1 MTQVACSSTDPVEP
15 TKSITQLLLH
25 SFQDHN
31 ITVYGTWDNP
41 LFKASEIG
49 EMLGIERIRK
59 TLENIDDDLKVTKA
73 APTAG
78 GLQEQYFLTE
88 DGLYELLFISRK
100 PLAKTFRRHVC
111 TLLKEERL
119 KLGEESRINILRQIA
134 KEREKMLME
143 QHKGKSG
150 VYFLKHIFKSIL
162 FFGSSHEACNR
173 SKDYKSMIGKNDIF
187 LDKIIETPK
196 YIKLEY
202 GLRKYQNCTY
212 TDLKDH
218 KHTEVIEYKDE
229 KEIAKI
235 YKKTEKESKL
245 IEPPQY
251 SIDLEIEKERTK
263 QSTELTR
270 QSTELTRQ
278 LELQIELFKLNNSTP
293 QEEITQEEII
303 QEEIIQ
309 EEIIQE
315 EIIQE
320 EIIQEEIIQ
329 EEIIQEPVNKVFDW
343 CRKNIEYNEGKV
355 LKLPDLCS
363 RYFENNPINDARSK
377 GKFRK
382 SFEEYLRKEFQTK
395 YPLVHSNMRNSS
407 FMGKSYKGW
416 RFITLI
422 LK

>member
-1 MTQVACSSTDPVEP
+1 MKIRKRSEMENDTEYGQTEVACSSTDPVEP
-15 TKSITQLLLH
+15 TESITQLLLH

-49 EMLGIERIRK
+49 EMLDISQIRK
-59 TLENIDDDLKVTKA
+59 TIQNIDAEFKVFE
-73 APTAG
+73 AG
-78 GLQEQYFLTE
+78 NTNTGLQEQYFLTE

-111 TLLKEERL
+111 TLLKQERL
-119 KLGEESRINILRQIA
+119 KLGEESRIDILRQIA
-134 KEREKMLME
+134 TEREKMLME

-150 VYFLKHIFKSIL
+150 VYFLKHVFKSII

-173 SKDYKSMIGKNDIF
+173 SKDYKSKIGKNDIF

-229 KEIAKI
+229 KEIEKI

-270 QSTELTRQ
+270 Q

-293 QEEITQEEII
+293 

>member
-1 MTQVACSSTDPVEP
+1 MKIRKRSEMENDTEYGQTEVACSSTDPVEP
-15 TKSITQLLLH
+15 TESITQLLLH

-49 EMLGIERIRK
+49 EMLDISQIRK
-59 TLENIDDDLKVTKA
+59 TIQNIDAEFKVFE
-73 APTAG
+73 AG
-78 GLQEQYFLTE
+78 NTNTGLQEQYFLTE

-111 TLLKEERL
+111 TLLKQERL
-119 KLGEESRINILRQIA
+119 KLGEESRIDILRQIA
-134 KEREKMLME
+134 TEREKMLME

-150 VYFLKHIFKSIL
+150 VYFLKHVFKSII

-229 KEIAKI
+229 KEIKKI

-251 SIDLEIEKERTK
+251 SINFEIEKEKTK
-263 QSTELTR
+263 QSECKI
-270 QSTELTRQ
+270 RQ
-278 LELQIELFKLNNSTP
+278 LELEFEIMKFKVNNDIP
-293 QEEITQEEII
+293 QI
-303 QEEIIQ
+303 QEETREIQDPQQEETREIQ
-309 EEIIQE
+309 EETTDVDPTIKWIKENISRKQGSRTSLQE
-315 EIIQE
+315 IC
-320 EIIQEEIIQ
+320 
-329 EEIIQEPVNKVFDW
+329 NTFKVGIK
-343 CRKNIEYNEGKV
+343 KNDKTIVKRCIEKEFGIECKKFKIEGK
-355 LKLPDLCS
+355 
-363 RYFENNPINDARSK
+363 
-377 GKFRK
+377 
-382 SFEEYLRKEFQTK
+382 T
-395 YPLVHSNMRNSS
+395 
-407 FMGKSYKGW
+407 
-416 RFITLI
+416 RFAFDGLE
-422 LK
+422 LAV